1 MHLLHNPASPC
12 IDMKLNCKGNLT
24 VGRKL
29 MEVGNSPI
37 LKKAEEWRPKVQKQ
51 KDDTIFLN
59 IDEDGKTT
67 KVSEEEMN
75 NPSKLKTVAP
85 TPSKGLLEYKS
96 DPVDRDWAGSGLV
109 ATIVTGETSLS
120 IQQRVEDAGFIN
132 VEFIPMGGDRLFL
145 RSRNNEDVWT
155 VFNKA
160 IDFEQNID
168 GSQQQSGHDFEH
180 DGRDV
185 DALMAGLNKE
195 WHTNDVPIDAEK
207 HVNSKENGTAVLKNA
222 SFHDNNTPS
231 HDTAAAVLPAHLLP
245 GSSSHTCNVPKVIS
259 ATASK
264 KKICCWVQ
272 TFFS

>member
-1 MHLLHNPASPC
+1 
-12 IDMKLNCKGNLT
+12 
-24 VGRKL
+24 
-29 MEVGNSPI
+29 
-37 LKKAEEWRPKVQKQ
+37 
-51 KDDTIFLN
+51 
-59 IDEDGKTT
+59 
-67 KVSEEEMN
+67 MN
-75 NPSKLKTVAP
+75 NPSKLKTVAS

-145 RSRNNEDVWT
+145 RSRNNEDIWT

-160 IDFEQNID
+160 IDFFSLFLSEVHKWSTEDVRYERGAWLRVYGGPEQNID

-231 HDTAAAVLPAHLLP
+231 HDTATAVLPAHLLP

-264 KKICCWVQ
+264 KKSVVGFRHSSRTLKRVARMPEKDRREILKFLKKQ
-272 TFFS
+272 GKDQ